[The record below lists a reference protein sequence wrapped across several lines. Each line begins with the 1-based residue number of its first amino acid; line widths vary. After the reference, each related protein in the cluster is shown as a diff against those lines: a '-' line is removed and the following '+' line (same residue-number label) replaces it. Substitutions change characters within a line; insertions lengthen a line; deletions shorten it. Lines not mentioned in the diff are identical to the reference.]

1 MVNVLA
7 AMDAR
12 VTAGLAVVGGLALFV
27 LLLLLTAA
35 GELRGRRTA
44 KVPAAMRPAP
54 SDEELEGRVFERAVM
69 WAALCSLFVALWL
82 PLYWL
87 REPTRL
93 GQKAD
98 KFNRIALKQGEEIY
112 TGFCATCHGEDAAG
126 QNRTVT
132 IGGRELQYAEP
143 PLKFIYDRY
152 RKAGRNEEE
161 ITQILY
167 DAINRGRPGT
177 PMPTW
182 GLAFGGP
189 LNTFQ
194 VDTLVTWLRSIQ
206 APIDKTVFRQ
216 MDSRDG
222 EEIFKANCAVC
233 HSPPGW
239 EEDDSLVGIGGV
251 GPNLRTVLS
260 QLNLFEVRETIEKG
274 RLNINRPSMPSWAA
288 FPSTAIDA
296 LLKFLVSI
304 QEY

>member
-1 MVNVLA
+1 MVNALFA
-7 AMDAR
+7 LDAR
-12 VTAGLAVVGGLALFV
+12 ATAGLAVVGGLALFV

-35 GELRGRRTA
+35 GELRGRRAA
-44 KVPAAMRPAP
+44 KVPSAFRPAP
-54 SDEELEGRVFERAVM
+54 SDEELEGRVFERAVL
-69 WAALCSLFVALWL
+69 WAALCSLFIALWL

-93 GQKAD
+93 AQKAE
-98 KFNRIALKQGEEIY
+98 KFNNIALVQGEEIY
-112 TGFCATCHGEDAAG
+112 TEFCATCHGKEG
-126 QNRTVT
+126 EGLSRTVT
-132 IGGRELQYAEP
+132 INGRELQYAEP
-143 PLKFIYDRY
+143 PLKYLYDRY

-161 ITQILY
+161 ITQILN

-182 GLAFGGP
+182 SLGFGGP

-194 VDTLVTWLRSIQ
+194 VDTLVTWIRSIQ
-206 APIDKTVFRQ
+206 APVDDHAFPGLNSTN
-216 MDSRDG
+216 G
-222 EEIFKANCAVC
+222 EEIFAANCAIC

-239 EEDDSLVGIGGV
+239 EDDDSLVGTGGV

-260 QLNLFEVRETIEKG
+260 QLNLFEVRETIERG

-296 LLKFLVSI
+296 LLKFIVSI